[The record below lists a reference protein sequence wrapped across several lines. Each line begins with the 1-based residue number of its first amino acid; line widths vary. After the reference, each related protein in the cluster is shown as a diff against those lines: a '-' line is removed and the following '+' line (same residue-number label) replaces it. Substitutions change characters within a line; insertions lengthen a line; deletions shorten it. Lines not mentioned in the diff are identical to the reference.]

1 MPVCPI
7 YRASVSRG
15 GGGVDF
21 EDGVFEL
28 LQVGDH
34 REEVARLRVSLRAEH
49 PHQALGRLRQR
60 ASEQISPAPPG
71 IMEAGISMDKTVRK
85 VTDLAKQQAETYRY
99 WRSRPSAE
107 RFEATWELSRD
118 LYREFYRQ
126 KGIVPHGEGSAR
138 SLARVQRPA
147 R

>member
-1 MPVCPI
+1 M
-7 YRASVSRG
+7 
-15 GGGVDF
+15 DF
-21 EDGVFEL
+21 EDGAFEL
-28 LQVGDH
+28 LQGGEH
-34 REEVARLRVSLRAEH
+34 LEEVARLRVSLRAEH
-49 PHQALGRLRQR
+49 PHQALGRLRH
-60 ASEQISPAPPG
+60 PPR
-71 IMEAGISMDKTVRK
+71 IMDTGISMDKTVRK
-85 VTDLAKQQAETYRY
+85 VTDLAEQQAETYRY

-126 KGIVPHGEGSAR
+126 KGIVSHGEGSAR